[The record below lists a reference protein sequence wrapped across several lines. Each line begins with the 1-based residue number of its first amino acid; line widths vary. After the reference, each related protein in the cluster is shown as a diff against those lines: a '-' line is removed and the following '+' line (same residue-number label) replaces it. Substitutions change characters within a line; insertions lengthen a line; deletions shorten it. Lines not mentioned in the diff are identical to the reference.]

1 MARRAPMASMCT
13 SMASTVDPRR
23 RRQARLDRRRR
34 PLRWG
39 RRRTPTGFSQASSMT
54 SRSTP
59 PPSPARRSP
68 PTTRPRRGP
77 RMPATLRIDGLDAEL
92 DALTAL
98 PTTLRDQAAPLV
110 RSAADEAEA
119 TIRAAYPV
127 VSGALRD
134 GLRQET
140 VETPAG

>member
-1 MARRAPMASMCT
+1 
-13 SMASTVDPRR
+13 
-23 RRQARLDRRRR
+23 
-34 PLRWG
+34 
-39 RRRTPTGFSQASSMT
+39 
-54 SRSTP
+54 
-59 PPSPARRSP
+59 
-68 PTTRPRRGP
+68 
-77 RMPATLRIDGLDAEL
+77 MPATLRIDGLDAEL

-140 VETPAG
+140 TETPAGIKIRLINDAPQAIWYEYGTVFRHTSLGYARGRMPAAKVFVPEVMRDRRALVDDLIPVVEAEGLKVRGQ